1 MDGFRANDD
10 LPIDVRVIARTGGTR
25 DDGRVLSREQL
36 EGWGKVAPDRNGERW
51 AYFDEFP
58 DERRIAEWLR
68 ERGVIVRS
76 VDEMRRR
83 RPPDAVTT
91 GRRSTPVEFKTLH
104 PVDGVTF
111 SHLTC
116 IDNIR
121 GVATKCRRGVIDAR
135 ATNGSAEDAAAA
147 IASALV
153 EVGVNLD
160 EIVVLIRDGRQC
172 VAVGWRR
179 E

>member
-1 MDGFRANDD
+1 MDGFGANDD

-51 AYFDEFP
+51 TYFDEFP

-76 VDEMRRR
+76 VDE
-83 RPPDAVTT
+83 
-91 GRRSTPVEFKTLH
+91 
-104 PVDGVTF
+104 
-111 SHLTC
+111 
-116 IDNIR
+116 
-121 GVATKCRRGVIDAR
+121 CRRGVIDAR
-135 ATNGSAEDAAAA
+135 ATNGSARDAAAA
-147 IASALV
+147 VASALV

-160 EIVVLIRDGRQC
+160 EIVVLIRGGRQC